1 MALWHHGWRAMTVDE
16 LSCSGF
22 ARAIAVSELASGK
35 PLHVTLPSGPAII
48 VLTTGDTNEI
58 VAFSP
63 LCPHQLGNLATGT
76 WANGRISCPV
86 HDYEFDVLSGACVLP
101 RGEAM
106 HLRKYE
112 VAVSAGDL
120 WIKIPRP
127 KWRRD

>member
-1 MALWHHGWRAMTVDE
+1 MTVDE

-22 ARAIAVSELASGK
+22 ERVMAVSELASGR
-35 PLHVTLPSGPAII
+35 LVHVNLPCGPAII
-48 VLTTGDTNEI
+48 VRPIEDTDEI

-63 LCPHQLGNLATGT
+63 LCPHQLGNLALG
-76 WANGRISCPV
+76 ALVNGRISCPV
-86 HDYEFDVLSGACVLP
+86 HDYEFDALSGACVLP
-101 RGEAM
+101 RGAAM

-112 VAVSAGDL
+112 VAVIAGDL